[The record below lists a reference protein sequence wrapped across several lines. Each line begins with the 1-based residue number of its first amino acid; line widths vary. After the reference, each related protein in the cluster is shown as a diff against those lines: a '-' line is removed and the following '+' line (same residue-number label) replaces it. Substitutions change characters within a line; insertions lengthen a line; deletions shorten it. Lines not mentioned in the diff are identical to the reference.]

1 MDEHPPPAEVRLYQV
16 HPSGRY
22 DRIVPN
28 LDWNVIRS
36 AAATGLLIIVPAAVV
51 SALIFDENSDSSWA
65 ILFGFVVLTGFVTA
79 GYLAGAKRSDTPM
92 MHGAAAA
99 LACYVVVQLF
109 GLLRR
114 LAAGDDINLISYPVS
129 ALFAATFGVA
139 GGVFADW
146 NRRRQLR
153 S

>member
-1 MDEHPPPAEVRLYQV
+1 MAA
-16 HPSGRY
+16 RY
-22 DRIVPN
+22 DRSVPN
-28 LDWNVIRS
+28 LDWSLVG
-36 AAATGLLIIVPAAVV
+36 AAAARGLVIIVPAAII
-51 SALIFDENSDSSWA
+51 SALMFDEGNDSNLA
-65 ILFGFVVLTGFVTA
+65 FLFGFVVMIGFVVA
-79 GYLAGAKRSDTPM
+79 GYSAGGRRSDTPM

-99 LACYVVVQLF
+99 LACYVIVQLF
-109 GLLRR
+109 GFLRR
-114 LAAGDDINLISYPVS
+114 LASGDDINLLRYPML

>member
-1 MDEHPPPAEVRLYQV
+1 MAAGCRPH
-16 HPSGRY
+16 RY
-22 DRIVPN
+22 AGDVPN
-28 LDWNVIRS
+28 LDWAVIRS
-36 AAATGLLIIVPAAVV
+36 ASLSGLLIIVPAAVV
-51 SALIFDENSDSSWA
+51 SALSFDETSSSNWA
-65 ILFGFVVLTGFVTA
+65 ILFGFMILIGFVVA

-114 LAAGDDINLISYPVS
+114 LAAGDDINLLSYPVT

>member
-1 MDEHPPPAEVRLYQV
+1 M
-16 HPSGRY
+16 
-22 DRIVPN
+22 PN
-28 LDWNVIRS
+28 LDWSLIGT
-36 AAATGLLIIVPAAVV
+36 AAARGLVIIVPAAII
-51 SALIFDENSDSSWA
+51 SALLFDPGSDSNLA
-65 ILFGFVVLTGFVTA
+65 FLFGFIVLVGFVVA
-79 GYLAGAKRSDTPM
+79 GYAAGSRRADTPM

-114 LAAGDDINLISYPVS
+114 LASGDDINLLSYPVS